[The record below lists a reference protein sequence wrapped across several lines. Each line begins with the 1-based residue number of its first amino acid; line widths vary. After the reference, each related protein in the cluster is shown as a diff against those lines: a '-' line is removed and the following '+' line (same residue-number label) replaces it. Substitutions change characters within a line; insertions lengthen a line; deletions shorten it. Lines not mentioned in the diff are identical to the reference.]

1 MLIQITHKDSLS
13 AVFASTRGNTTLE
26 GLDTLCKLYDHM
38 LHLQEEQG
46 YVYDNPYTV
55 VEAVWD
61 YNDCH
66 EGAARCWDV
75 SYEPN
80 IMRELTTIS
89 SHSVTTPR
97 QVGSITFTL
106 NQHNKI
112 SQPGTVFSVSGM
124 FHEDFHF
131 NGPAEEWGGY
141 WEEPGILSGVLID
154 ELDELNYEALKHLQD
169 KICRQ
174 PDSVMWVYDYEGGTY
189 QSTRPQNTRTINK
202 ENGHHEQKIRP
213 QNH

>member
-66 EGAARCWDV
+66 EGAARWGAV

-89 SHSVTTPR
+89 SRSVTAHG

-131 NGPAEEWGGY
+131 NGPAEDENGY
-141 WEEPGILSGVLID
+141 REEPGILSGVLID
-154 ELDELNYEALKHLQD
+154 ELDELNYEDLKQLRD
-169 KICRQ
+169 KVYHQ
-174 PDSVMWVYDYEGGTY
+174 PDRVMWVYDYGGGTY
-189 QSTRPQNTRTINK
+189 QSTRP
-202 ENGHHEQKIRP
+202 
-213 QNH
+213 